1 MATSRTQVLSETL
14 SKLITRSFPRKRTS
28 LDLAYFWKNHG
39 IALLFLCLMSM
50 LLSWPTVA
58 HFTTSITSSNVDAK
72 HNLWLFW
79 HVQRFVTG
87 KEGLFDAPLLYYP
100 YGISLLTHGVGP
112 ITGFFA
118 LPFWWLG
125 PEAAYNGSLIVSLTL
140 TGYFSY
146 LLARKLGFRRAE
158 ALFCGV
164 MLLSAPM
171 CLGGLTNHVTKVF
184 LGAQPLLLI
193 VLHNML
199 NLKRSQWWAFVTGS
213 MLLIVWLHNGY
224 QFVFSSFAVL
234 FFWLVSTSLAQR
246 EERFEY
252 LKRAAIFGLSCAIF
266 VLPMLIQV
274 QITSNN
280 PAINVDASADSRLRP
295 DLLQYLLPVHHSLFF
310 GDWTRSILNPLGN
323 SITINLETAV
333 SLSIAGIVLLLVG
346 LFAAK
351 GPARRWVLFT
361 LICVLISLGP
371 NLQVYGIEEFGEE
384 KSAIMLPY
392 SFINQ
397 LPGLDFM
404 RAPGRWMMMGFVAF
418 AVAATFGLAALT
430 QRFPRQRMLI
440 LGVASA
446 LVLIEVWPKPFPQEV
461 LPKAPPFYQQIAK
474 DTETYGVFD
483 LPIKESK
490 GLSYNGWSYFYTSSI
505 HQVLQITHGKGIVAG
520 YISRTYSRHPL
531 FNEFFNIRSPTIYI
545 DGEEARYKTF
555 QQDLAAQNYR
565 YVVLHKNLFG
575 EGRGEEGYQTA
586 KEFTDRVFGSTA
598 PYFEDEA
605 TTVYKVNPDPAGIQ
619 LHLGTNWRSA
629 EDDWRWAASP
639 ATLLVNAPTAQEVV
653 LEITPAHLHDPNTP
667 NQLGEIGRLN
677 IQVGDFQ
684 TSVDVHI
691 DLPTEVRIPLAGGEQ
706 TIAISLEA
714 GNFAP
719 EGADLSEIP
728 ALSFA
733 VRSINLKTQP

>member
-1 MATSRTQVLSETL
+1 MATSRTHGLSGTL
-14 SKLITRSFPRKRTS
+14 SGLITRSFSGTS
-28 LDLAYFWKNHG
+28 ITSKLVVFWQNHG
-39 IALLFLCLMSM
+39 IALLFFCLMSM

-58 HFTTSITSSNVDAK
+58 HFTTSITSSDVDAK

-100 YGISLLTHGVGP
+100 HGISLFTHGVGP
-112 ITGFFA
+112 MTGFFA

-158 ALFCGV
+158 ALFCGL

-184 LGAQPLLLI
+184 LGAQPLLLL

-199 NLKRSQWWAFVTGS
+199 DLKRSHWWGVATGAA
-213 MLLIVWLHNGY
+213 LLVVWLHNGY

-234 FFWLVSTSLAQR
+234 FFWLAAFILAQR
-246 EERFEY
+246 GERFEY
-252 LKRAAIFGLSCAIF
+252 FKRAIIFAISCAIF

-274 QITSNN
+274 QIASSN
-280 PAINVDASADSRLRP
+280 PAINVDASVDSRLRP
-295 DLLQYLLPVHHSLFF
+295 DLVQYLLPVHHSLLF
-310 GDWTRSILNPLGN
+310 GDWTLSILEPLGN
-323 SITINLETAV
+323 KVTINLETAV
-333 SLSIAGIVLLLVG
+333 SLSLAGIALSLVA

-351 GPARRWVLFT
+351 GPSRRWVLFT
-361 LICVLISLGP
+361 LICVIISLGP
-371 NLQVYGIEEFGEE
+371 SLQVYGISKFGEA
-384 KSAIMLPY
+384 KSEILLPY

-397 LPGLDFM
+397 LPGLEFM

-418 AVAATFGLAALT
+418 AVATTFGLGALT

-440 LGVASA
+440 IGFASA
-446 LVLIEVWPKPFPQEV
+446 LVLIEVWPQPFPQEV

-483 LPIKESK
+483 LPVKESK

-531 FNEFFNIRSPTIYI
+531 FNELFNLRSPTIYI

-555 QQDLAAQNYR
+555 QHDLAAQNYR

-575 EGRGEEGYQTA
+575 EGRGEEGYQSA
-586 KEFTDRVFGSTA
+586 KEFTERVFGDTQ
-598 PYFEDEA
+598 PYYEDEA
-605 TTVYKVNPDPAGIQ
+605 TTVYKVEPDPNRVQ

-629 EDDWRWAASP
+629 ENDWRWAASP

-653 LEITPAHLHDPNTP
+653 LEIVPAHLHDPSTA

-684 TSVDVHI
+684 TSLDVHI
-691 DLPTEVRIPLAGGEQ
+691 DLPSEVRIPLSGGEQ
-706 TIAISLEA
+706 TITLSLEA
-714 GNFAP
+714 GNFTP